1 MSLVAHW
8 FGHVEFKIS
17 DIFYCFPQAGS
28 FEKQNKYS
36 KFEIRHVQIDVL
48 PKTIDDHRFK
58 KDQIIE
64 YNALVSFFKFF
75 VGNHVQ

>member
-1 MSLVAHW
+1 MV
-8 FGHVEFKIS
+8 FFR
-17 DIFYCFPQAGS
+17 QAPLKKS
-28 FEKQNKYS
+28 KQI
-36 KFEIRHVQIDVL
+36 FEIRHVQIDVL
-48 PKTIDDHRFK
+48 PKTIDNHRFK

>member
-1 MSLVAHW
+1 M
-8 FGHVEFKIS
+8 S
-17 DIFYCFPQAGS
+17 DIFYCFLQAGS
-28 FEKQNKYS
+28 VEKIKQI
-36 KFEIRHVQIDVL
+36 FEIRHVQIDVL